1 MRKIIPVL
9 LLLLMAILTS
19 CSADKSKPVT
29 EEKPE
34 AKSGTTEPDK
44 DTASGVSLEE
54 AAQRSIGIQMEE
66 ARILPIDDS
75 IFVTAVV
82 KPNETRV
89 AHLKPLSRGQITKL
103 EVRLGDRV
111 RAGQPLLTYNNVEA
125 AELIGEYRSAVA
137 QMDKATSEAAQAR
150 KSLDAAQKAIDPTKK
165 SLDRAEGLVGV
176 GAMSKA
182 EVDRRTADNKSA
194 IATADVAGASLDVAT
209 ASLAVSKADVDKIGA
224 KLHRMGVT
232 TADLEPIARTSSDAT
247 SIAETTLRAPFSGVI
262 TGANVAE
269 GEIVDA
275 AQELLT
281 VTDISTVW
289 VQGDLYEHD
298 LKQVRSGQEA
308 DVFTDAYPGETF
320 HGRITYISDSLDSQT
335 RTAKIRCEVSNPT
348 DRLKLDM
355 FAKIRLNSAT
365 THKALTVPESAVQ
378 VIDGKSVVFIR
389 ENESRFEPKEI
400 TTGTANGN
408 VVEVLSG
415 IAAGDKVVTK
425 GSFSLKSAL
434 LKDRIG
440 GDEK

>member
-1 MRKIIPVL
+1 MRKIISALSLSL
-9 LLLLMAILTS
+9 LLLVTS
-19 CSADKSKPVT
+19 CSTDKSKPVN

-34 AKSGTTEPDK
+34 VKNGTTEHDK
-44 DTASGVSLEE
+44 DADSGVSLEE
-54 AAQRSIGIQMEE
+54 NAQRSIGIRMEE

-89 AHLKPLSRGQITKL
+89 THLKPLSRGQITKL
-103 EVRLGDRV
+103 GVRLGDRV
-111 RAGQPLLTYNNVEA
+111 RSGQPLLVYSNVEA

-137 QMDKATSEAAQAR
+137 QLDKTSAETAQAR

-182 EVDRRTADNKSA
+182 EIDRRTADNKSA

-209 ASLAVSKADVDKIGA
+209 AAFAVSKADVDRIGA
-224 KLHRMGVT
+224 KLRRMGVSNV
-232 TADLEPIARTSSDAT
+232 DLETIARTSSDVT
-247 SIAETTLRAPFSGVI
+247 SLAEITLRSPFSGVI
-262 TGANVAE
+262 TGENVAE

-275 AQELLT
+275 TQELIT

-289 VQGDLYEHD
+289 VQGDLFERD
-298 LKQVRSGQEA
+298 LKEVRSGQEA

-320 HGRITYISDSLDSQT
+320 HGRITYISDSLDPQT
-335 RTAKIRCEVSNPT
+335 RSAKIRCEVPNPN
-348 DRLKLDM
+348 DRLKLEM
-355 FAKIRLNSAT
+355 FARIRLHSAT
-365 THKALTVPESAVQ
+365 THKALTVPETAVQ
-378 VIDGKSVVFIR
+378 IIDGKSVVFIR
-389 ENESRFEPKEI
+389 EGESRFEPKEI
-400 TTGTANGN
+400 KTGASNGK
-408 VVEVLSG
+408 VIEVLSG
-415 IAAGDKVVTK
+415 MASGEKVVTT
-425 GSFSLKSAL
+425 GSFSLKSAF